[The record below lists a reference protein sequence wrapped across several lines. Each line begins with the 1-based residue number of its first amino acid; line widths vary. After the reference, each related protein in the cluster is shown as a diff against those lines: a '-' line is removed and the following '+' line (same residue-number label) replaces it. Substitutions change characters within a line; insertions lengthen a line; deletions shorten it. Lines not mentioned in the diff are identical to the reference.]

1 MTGKNVGEWSELY
14 ALATLLA
21 TSASSVH
28 GSSLPKAKRIRHRHS
43 IAEQSVEYVISQGAI
58 DIEAERPHRVE
69 VASLSISELSRKLLS
84 DIQEKK
90 GRTFH
95 SEAGAE
101 LAEILQFTGAG
112 PTFRDDLQVQ
122 WAKNFRPEWLGLSVK
137 SLLGA
142 KPTLLNASSATNFT
156 FKLVGNLE
164 QLDKSVFSQNTGMK
178 KLFTIFNESGVAL
191 QLVRMDNEVFYR
203 NLTHFSDRLPETVGT
218 LLVIAAS
225 HSAKSMLN
233 VWEEASA
240 QSNSLAA
247 DDKQSLFEF
256 LGAVG
261 LGLRP
266 AVEWVGREEVGFG
279 GFVVV
284 NRDGTVHIS
293 DESRPSALGEF
304 LFRNLKFEWGSRD
317 RHKFGIP
324 FLAGDQI
331 LIRLNLQLRFMR
343 SDSQTTPT
351 PPSP

>member
-21 TSASSVH
+21 TSASPVH
-28 GSSLPKAKRIRHRHS
+28 GALLPRAKRIRHRHS

-58 DIEAERPHRVE
+58 EIEAERPHRVE
-69 VASLSISELSRKLLS
+69 VTSLTISELSRKLLI
-84 DIQEKK
+84 DIQEKS

-101 LAEILQFTGAG
+101 LAEILRFTGAG

-122 WAKNFRPEWLGLSVK
+122 WAKDFRPEWLGLSVK

-164 QLDKSVFSQNTGMK
+164 QLDKSVFSQKIGMK
-178 KLFTIFNESGVAL
+178 KLFTVFDESGVAL
-191 QLVRMDNEVFYR
+191 QFVRMANEVFYR
-203 NLTHFSDRLPETVGT
+203 NLTHFSDRLPGTVST

-225 HSAKSMLN
+225 HSAKSMVN
-233 VWEEASA
+233 VWEEAIA
-240 QSNSLAA
+240 KSNSLAA

-266 AVEWVGREEVGFG
+266 AIEWVGRDVGFG

-284 NRDGTVHIS
+284 NGDGAVEIS
-293 DESRPSALGEF
+293 DESRPSALGEV
-304 LFRNLKFEWGSRD
+304 LFRNLKFEWGSRE

-324 FLAGDQI
+324 FISNGEL

-343 SDSQTTPT
+343 SESLATPT

>member
-21 TSASSVH
+21 TSASPVH
-28 GSSLPKAKRIRHRHS
+28 GSLLPKAKRIRHRHS
-43 IAEQSVEYVISQGAI
+43 IAEQSVEYVIHEGAI
-58 DIEAERPHRVE
+58 DFEGEQPQKPE
-69 VASLSISELSRKLLS
+69 VASLTISELSRKLLS
-84 DIQEKK
+84 DIQGKK

-95 SEAGAE
+95 SEAGAQ
-101 LAEILQFTGAG
+101 LAGILRFTGAG
-112 PTFRDDLQVQ
+112 PTSRDDLQVQ
-122 WAKNFRPEWLGLSVK
+122 WAKDVRSEWLGLSVK

-164 QLDKSVFSQNTGMK
+164 MIEKSLFSQNTGMK
-178 KLFTIFNESGVAL
+178 KLFSRFNETGVML
-191 QLVRMDNEVFYR
+191 QLFRVDNEVFYR
-203 NLTHFSDRLPETVGT
+203 NLRHFSDRLPETVGT
-218 LLVIAAS
+218 LLVAAAS
-225 HSAKSMLN
+225 HSAKSMVN

-240 QSNSLAA
+240 QDNVLAA

-266 AVEWVGREEVGFG
+266 AIEWVGREEVAFG

-284 NRDGTVHIS
+284 NRDGTVDVS
-293 DESRPSALGEF
+293 DESRPSALGEY

-324 FLAGDQI
+324 FLSGDNI
-331 LIRLNLQLRFMR
+331 LIRLNLQLRFMG